1 MEDYSK
7 LPNISDRGAWAVST
21 TKHGFG
27 IEHLHDGNTETFWQ
41 SDGQQPHNI
50 SVQFPTRAQIYA
62 VSLYLD
68 TEKDESY
75 TPCKVSI
82 YAGTSHHDMQLV
94 KDEMFA
100 AEPKGWIN
108 FKLADIDGPVLMAHF
123 VLIELPYNYDN
134 GRDVRVRM
142 ARILGPPPREQKFR
156 NEHILPYTSQ
166 DFYMYES
173 LR

>member
-7 LPNISDRGAWAVST
+7 LPNISDRGTWAVST

-27 IEHLHDGNTETFWQ
+27 IENLHDGNTETFWQ
-41 SDGQQPHNI
+41 SDGQQPHRI
-50 SVQFPTRAQIYA
+50 SVQFPVRAQIHA
-62 VSLYLD
+62 ISLYLD

-82 YAGTSHHDMQLV
+82 YAGTSQHDMQMV

-100 AEPKGWIN
+100 TEPKGWVN
-108 FKLADIDGPVLMAHF
+108 FKLTDIDGPVLMAHF

-134 GRDVRVRM
+134 GRDVRVRL
-142 ARILGPPPREQKFR
+142 ARILGPPPRDQKFR
-156 NEHILPYTSQ
+156 SEQILPYTSP

>member
-7 LPNISDRGAWAVST
+7 LPDISSQGSWNVST
-21 TKHGFG
+21 TKHGYG
-27 IEHLHDGNTETFWQ
+27 IENLHDNSTETFWQ
-41 SDGQQPHNI
+41 SDGQQPHSI

-75 TPCKVSI
+75 TPCKVTI
-82 YAGTSHHDMQLV
+82 YAGTGRHDMQFV
-94 KDEMFA
+94 KDQLFA
-100 AEPKGWIN
+100 TEPKGWVD
-108 FKLADIDGPVLMAHF
+108 FKLTDIDGPVLMAHF

-134 GRDVRVRM
+134 GRDVRVRL
-142 ARILGPPPREQKFR
+142 ARVLGPPLREQKFR
-156 NEHILPYTSQ
+156 NELILPFTSKE
-166 DFYMYES
+166 FYMYES